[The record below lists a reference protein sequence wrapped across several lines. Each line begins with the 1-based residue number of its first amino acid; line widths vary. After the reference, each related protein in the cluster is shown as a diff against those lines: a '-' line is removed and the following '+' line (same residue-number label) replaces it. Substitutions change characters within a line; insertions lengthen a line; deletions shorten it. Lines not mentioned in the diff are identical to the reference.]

1 MANINE
7 TGILVSGK
15 DQNNLRREMSMS
27 IEERVKGILLNIL
40 DIDEKNIVPEA
51 SITDDLGASSIDVV
65 ELVTA
70 LENDFHIEISDEEL
84 QEMRTV
90 QGIIDHLKTRISFA
104 SKKAT

>member
-1 MANINE
+1 
-7 TGILVSGK
+7 
-15 DQNNLRREMSMS
+15 MS